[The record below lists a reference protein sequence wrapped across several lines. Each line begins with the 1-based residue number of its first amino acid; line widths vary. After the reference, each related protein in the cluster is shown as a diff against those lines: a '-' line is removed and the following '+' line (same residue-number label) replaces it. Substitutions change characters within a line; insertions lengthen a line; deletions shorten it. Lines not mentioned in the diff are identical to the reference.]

1 MFNVW
6 KNHSRKYSEKQN
18 LISVVLLRL
27 EKRIT
32 NTLFPLKCLKCHCF
46 INTQNLYQNPYMA
59 GGNADKSADY
69 HDVDAVSA
77 LFSELLCQNCLKQ
90 DLVLFDPPFCIK
102 CGRKF
107 NTDEKEGHVCG
118 ECLKSRTG
126 IGKVRAFAMYQGW
139 IRDGIHLLKYQKK
152 QQLAG
157 PFEQLLFS
165 AFERYFS
172 IETYD
177 LVLPVPLHWL
187 KMMKR
192 GFNQSFVIISG
203 FEKIWKA
210 KYKRVPPWH
219 VDPELL
225 QRKKNTDSQTGFDRE
240 QRKQNLKKAFKV
252 KSPEKIKNKRI
263 LLVDDVYTTGATA
276 KEAALVLFA
285 AGAAA
290 VDVLVLARA

>member
-1 MFNVW
+1 MFDVW
-6 KNHSRKYSEKQN
+6 KDHSGKYSEKQK
-18 LISVVLLRL
+18 LIAVVLTRL
-27 EKRIT
+27 GKRIT

-46 INTQNLYQNPYMA
+46 IDAENHYLGSNPETPAEY
-59 GGNADKSADY
+59 N
-69 HDVDAVSA
+69 DVHAVSA
-77 LFSELLCQNCLKQ
+77 LFSELFCKTCLTQ
-90 DLVLFDPPFCIK
+90 DIVLFEPPFCIK
-102 CGRKF
+102 CGRTF
-107 NTDEKEGHVCG
+107 NTREKEGHVCG

-126 IGKVRAFAMYQGW
+126 IGKVRAVAMYQGW

-172 IETYD
+172 IEAYD

-203 FEKIWKA
+203 FEKIWKV
-210 KYKRVPPWH
+210 KYKGFPPWQ
-219 VDPELL
+219 VDPGLL
-225 QRKKNTDSQTGFDRE
+225 LRKKNTDSQTGFDRE

-263 LLVDDVYTTGATA
+263 LLVDDVYTTGATV
-276 KEAALVLFA
+276 KEAAVVLFA